1 MRAIKT
7 AINLT
12 ISTILSLFVSIGTA
26 YAHPVAYEG
35 SYSLMAWNSKE
46 MSDWMF
52 THSFTAK
59 NSLSMRYQRIKT
71 FEGERTFYF
80 PHVNF
85 LLKRWNELESQ
96 ANVYLSVGHGGE
108 KVNSSFKDTSF
119 LAVEADWESR
129 KYYVSAREEILL
141 AHRNSSQNIYQSRL
155 RAGFAPY
162 LAGFEELNSW
172 FILQF
177 EKSNNSID
185 EFTVTPLIRLF
196 YKNVLIET
204 GVNQKG
210 DSQFNF
216 MVHF

>member
-1 MRAIKT
+1 MRAR
-7 AINLT
+7 NLM
-12 ISTILSLFVSIGTA
+12 ILLILSISVGINTA
-26 YAHPVAYEG
+26 AAHPVAYAG

-46 MSDWMF
+46 MTDWMF
-52 THSFTAK
+52 THSFTSK
-59 NSLSMRYQRIKT
+59 NSLSIRHQRILT
-71 FEGERTFYF
+71 DEGERTFYF

-85 LLKRWNELESQ
+85 LLKRWNEFNSQ

-108 KVNSSFKDTSF
+108 KINSSFKDTSF
-119 LAVEADWESR
+119 LAVEADWETR
-129 KYYVSAREEILL
+129 KYYVSAREEILI
-141 AHRNSSQNIYQSRL
+141 ASRDSSKNIYQTRV

-162 LAGFEELNSW
+162 LGGFDELNSW

-177 EKSNNSID
+177 EKSNSSMD
-185 EFTVTPLIRLF
+185 EYTITPLIRFF
-196 YKNVLIET
+196 YKDVLIET